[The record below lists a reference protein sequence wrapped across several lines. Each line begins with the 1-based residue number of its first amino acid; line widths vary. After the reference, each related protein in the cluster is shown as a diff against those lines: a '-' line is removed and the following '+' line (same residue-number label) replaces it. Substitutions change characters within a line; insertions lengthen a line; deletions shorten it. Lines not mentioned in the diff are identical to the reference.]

1 MPESYHRGVT
11 IFIPVFNEESIL
23 EAHTKKL
30 IIHLQTFG
38 FPYEII
44 IGSNGSFDKTVMIL
58 EALKKGI
65 PCLNYFHIPIKAV
78 GRAFRIGLES
88 ARFNRVISLDMDL
101 SIDLSF
107 IERAYHQLETSHVV
121 VGSKITGDQQ
131 RSVLRKT
138 ASNAFIF
145 CARTLLGLSF
155 SDYSIAA
162 KAYRKDTI
170 TTYLPHMDDKTFY
183 VTEILFRASRDGKT
197 LTEIPVDC
205 NDTRPSRFNLIHEGW
220 YKFSR
225 LFVLYFAEKHR
236 KKKKLMQSSGAG
248 SKPVP

>member
-1 MPESYHRGVT
+1 MTEPLLDGVT

-23 EAHTKKL
+23 ESQIKKL
-30 IIHLQTFG
+30 VIHLQELD

-44 IGSNGSFDKTVMIL
+44 IGSNGSFDKTVLIL
-58 EALKKGI
+58 ETLKRDI
-65 PCLNYFHIPIKAV
+65 PCLDFFHIPMKAV
-78 GRAFRIGLES
+78 GRAFRMGLKA
-88 ARFNRVISLDMDL
+88 ARFNRVISLDIDL

-107 IERAYHQLETSHVV
+107 IKRAYHLLEISHVV
-121 VGSKITGDQQ
+121 VGSKITGNQR

-145 CARTLLGLSF
+145 CARTLLGLSY

-162 KAYRKDTI
+162 KAYRKDAI
-170 TTYLPHMDDKTFY
+170 SAYLPHMDDKTFY
-183 VTEILFRASRDGKT
+183 VTEILFRAFRDGKT

-225 LFVLYFAEKHR
+225 LFTLYFTEKFR
-236 KKKKLMQSSGAG
+236 KNERPGNH
-248 SKPVP
+248 

>member
-1 MPESYHRGVT
+1 MTEPLHDGVT
-11 IFIPVFNEESIL
+11 IFIPVFNEESVL
-23 EAHTKKL
+23 ESQIKKL
-30 IIHLQTFG
+30 IIHLQTLG

-44 IGSNGSFDKTVMIL
+44 VGSNGSFDKTVQIL
-58 EALKKGI
+58 ETLKMDI
-65 PCLNYFHIPIKAV
+65 PCLVFFHIPMKAV
-78 GRAFRIGLES
+78 GRAFRMGLEL

-107 IERAYHQLETSHVV
+107 IERAYHLLEKFHVV
-121 VGSKITGDQQ
+121 VGSKITGDQR

-138 ASNAFIF
+138 ASTAFIF
-145 CARTLLGLSF
+145 CARTLLGISY

-162 KAYRKDTI
+162 KAYRKDAI
-170 TTYLPHMDDKTFY
+170 SAYLPHMDDKTFY
-183 VTEILFRASRDGKT
+183 VTEILFRAFRDGKT

-225 LFVLYFAEKHR
+225 LFTLYFKEKF
-236 KKKKLMQSSGAG
+236 KKKGRAGNLAGAG
-248 SKPVP
+248 S

>member
-1 MPESYHRGVT
+1 MPEFCHNGVT
-11 IFIPVFNEESIL
+11 IFIPVFNEESIV
-23 EAHTKKL
+23 EAQIKKL
-30 IIHLQTFG
+30 IIHLQTLG

-44 IGSNGSFDKTVMIL
+44 VGSNGSFDKTVQIL
-58 EALKKGI
+58 ETLKKEI
-65 PCLNYFHIPIKAV
+65 PYLDYFHIPMKAV
-78 GRAFRIGLES
+78 GRAFRMGLES
-88 ARFNRVISLDMDL
+88 SHFNRVISLDMDL

-107 IERAYHQLETSHVV
+107 IEKAYHLLEKNHAV
-121 VGSKITGDQQ
+121 VGSKITGDQR

-145 CARTLLGLSF
+145 CARILLCLSF

-162 KAYRKDTI
+162 KAYKKDAI
-170 TTYLPHMDDKTFY
+170 SAYLPHMDDKTFY

-225 LFVLYFAEKHR
+225 LFTLYFTEKFR
-236 KKKKLMQSSGAG
+236 KNGRS
-248 SKPVP
+248 